1 MPEDGII
8 AAEAAIIPRLLRG
21 EQSEPTH
28 AQKYA
33 SGRSHTMAGSGH
45 GIIAAEA
52 AIIPRLYMQVYLEEC
67 L

>member
-45 GIIAAEA
+45 GIIH
-52 AIIPRLYMQVYLEEC
+52 
-67 L
+67 

>member
-21 EQSEPTH
+21 ERSERSS

-33 SGRSHTMAGSGH
+33 SWRSLTMTAPAV
-45 GIIAAEA
+45 I
-52 AIIPRLYMQVYLEEC
+52 V
-67 L
+67 

>member
-21 EQSEPTH
+21 ERSEPTH

-33 SGRSHTMAGSGH
+33 SGRSHTMAGNGQ

-52 AIIPRLYMQVYLEEC
+52 AIIPRLDMQVHLEEC